1 MFTDWFSFPD
11 RISFRIG
18 FRFEFRI
25 ELNFSFNLI
34 RFVLCIPN
42 VIPNLHSFLTS
53 SWTWFQNFKIQIS
66 LTSSNPWRTQSIF
79 KKFEIPKKRT
89 IPPRQKLHG
98 ISLFSSLA
106 SSPPRRVLH
115 PRVLKAMHLNIKL
128 GSQEAKR
135 PSGTHL
141 DHGWQK
147 QARHSCRDDEF
158 NDVLPAGSPFTPLDT
173 G

>member
-53 SWTWFQNFKIQIS
+53 SVDLISKFQDSNF
-66 LTSSNPWRTQSIF
+66 SNLFPIRDAHNRYLKNSKSQRNVQFLLDKNYTA
-79 KKFEIPKKRT
+79 P
-89 IPPRQKLHG
+89 
-98 ISLFSSLA
+98 FSSLA

-115 PRVLKAMHLNIKL
+115 PRVLKAVHLNIKL

-158 NDVLPAGSPFTPLDT
+158 NDVFPAGSPFTPLDT